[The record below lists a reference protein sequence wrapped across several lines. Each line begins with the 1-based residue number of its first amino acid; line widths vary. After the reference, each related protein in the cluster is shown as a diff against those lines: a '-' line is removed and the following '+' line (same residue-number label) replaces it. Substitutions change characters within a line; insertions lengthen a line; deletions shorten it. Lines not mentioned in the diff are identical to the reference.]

1 MIKLIEWLTRL
12 LPTSKKVAVLT
23 VRESIVNINK
33 RKREATKAL
42 LKFWMVVCIALEVVR
57 VVRNIV
63 ARADT
68 SGTSLSNVSKCSF
81 IVFIGGILM
90 ALLTSLVW
98 EYFHSQYSAFERWQ
112 LELLLR
118 RFSETTD
125 LLGRSDSE
133 VKQTQSIRWEYQV
146 MEHITVIKLFTGGHV
161 SLENEHDIG
170 RRLLAFLSKETTRHW
185 EMVAV
190 EYDTGR
196 VQIHFTHEPEQ
207 RITVDR
213 LDVIPRSETVN
224 IPLSSRFSW
233 TDRQPMG
240 LIVGPTGS
248 GKTSLLKS
256 IIIGFLAN
264 DKNNMVYTIDGKAAF
279 MSVAMSRL
287 GRVAVDGEG
296 AIRLTEILCEVMK
309 NRYDEMNAN
318 YDSELDQVHTELFHQ
333 GGILLI
339 ADELLALVATMQAE
353 DKELKPAE
361 RLYPKLYKNLLALI
375 VKGRQASISVI
386 ISGQMIPASILPTE
400 ARSSLGMRI
409 SLGRTSP
416 QQAQEV
422 FGVSNRELPAVDVE
436 HYGGLIWLDG
446 LNWEGP
452 QAFLPPK
459 YDDKALPFKA
469 TLTKLA
475 ASRGG
480 GGTPQAAEGCKHLP
494 VT

>member
-1 MIKLIEWLTRL
+1 MIAMIEWLSRL
-12 LPTSKKVAVLT
+12 LPNSKRVAVLT
-23 VRESIVNINK
+23 INVSIVNTDK
-33 RKREATKAL
+33 RRRRATKDL
-42 LKFWMVVCIALEVVR
+42 LKLWTGTCIILEVGR
-57 VVRNIV
+57 VIRKIV
-63 ARADT
+63 TRT
-68 SGTSLSNVSKCSF
+68 SDSLISISKTSFAIYSSGIMLA
-81 IVFIGGILM
+81 VFTVL
-90 ALLTSLVW
+90 AW
-98 EYFHSQYSAFERWQ
+98 RYFHSEYSPLERWQ

-125 LLGRSDSE
+125 LLGRTDNE
-133 VKQTQSIRWEYQV
+133 VKQTQSVRWNYQV
-146 MEHITVIKLFTGGHV
+146 MEHTTIVEVFTGGHV

-170 RRLLAFLSKETTRHW
+170 RRLLAFLNKETTRYW
-185 EMVAV
+185 EMMTV

-207 RITVDR
+207 RIIVDR
-213 LDVIPRSETVN
+213 LDVMPRSESVY

-256 IIIGFLAN
+256 IIIGFLEN
-264 DKNNMVYTIDGKAAF
+264 DKKNSVYTIDGKDAF
-279 MSVAMSRL
+279 LSVSMSRI
-287 GRVAVDGEG
+287 GKVATDGEG
-296 AIRLTEILCEVMK
+296 AIRLTEELCVVMK
-309 NRYDEMNAN
+309 NRYDEMNAD
-318 YDSELDQVHTELFHQ
+318 YASELDKVHTEIFHQ
-333 GGILLI
+333 GGILLV
-339 ADELLALVATMQAE
+339 ADELLALVTTMQAE
-353 DKELKPAE
+353 DKEIKPAD
-361 RLYPKLYKNLLALI
+361 RLYPKLYKNLLSLI

-386 ISGQMIPASILPTE
+386 ISGQMMPASILPTE

-422 FGVSNRELPAVDVE
+422 FGVSNRELPSVDAE

-446 LNWEGP
+446 LNWDGP
-452 QAFLPPK
+452 KAFLPPM

-480 GGTPQAAEGCKHLP
+480 GGTPQDAGGGEHLP

>member
-1 MIKLIEWLTRL
+1 MVTMIEWLSRL
-12 LPTSKKVAVLT
+12 LPTSKGVAVLT
-23 VRESIVNINK
+23 INDSIVNTDK
-33 RKREATKAL
+33 RRRRAIKGLFKLWTG
-42 LKFWMVVCIALEVVR
+42 VCIILEVGR
-57 VVRNIV
+57 VSQKIV
-63 ARADT
+63 TRTFESLISISKT
-68 SGTSLSNVSKCSF
+68 SFAVYSSGIMLA
-81 IVFIGGILM
+81 VFTVL
-90 ALLTSLVW
+90 AW
-98 EYFHSQYSAFERWQ
+98 RYFHSEYSPLERWQ

-125 LLGRSDSE
+125 LLGRPDNE

-146 MEHITVIKLFTGGHV
+146 MKHKTIVKLFTGGHV

-185 EMVAV
+185 EMITV
-190 EYDTGR
+190 EYDTGK
-196 VQIHFTHEPEQ
+196 VQLHFTHESEQ
-207 RITVDR
+207 RIIVDR
-213 LDVIPRSETVN
+213 LNVMPRSESLN

-264 DKNNMVYTIDGKAAF
+264 AQNNEVYTIDGKAAF
-279 MSVAMSRL
+279 LSFAMSRI
-287 GRVAVDGEG
+287 GKVATDGEG
-296 AIRLTEILCEVMK
+296 AIRLTEELCEVMK
-309 NRYDEMNAN
+309 NRYSEMNAD
-318 YDSELDQVHTELFHQ
+318 YDSEKDQVYVEMFHQ
-333 GGILLI
+333 GTILLV
-339 ADELLALVATMQAE
+339 ADELLSLVATMQAE
-353 DKELKPAE
+353 DKEVKPAD
-361 RLYPKLYKNLLALI
+361 RLYPKLYKNLLSLI

-386 ISGQMIPASILPTE
+386 ISGQMMPASILPTE

-422 FGVSNRELPAVDVE
+422 FGVSNRELPSVDAE

-446 LNWEGP
+446 LNWDGP
-452 QAFLPPK
+452 KAFLPPM

-480 GGTPQAAEGCKHLP
+480 GGTPQDAGGGEHLP

>member
-1 MIKLIEWLTRL
+1 MITMIEWLSRL

-23 VRESIVNINK
+23 VNDSIVNTDK
-33 RKREATKAL
+33 RRRKATKGL
-42 LKFWMVVCIALEVVR
+42 LKFWTVACIVLEVVR
-57 VVRNIV
+57 VSLKIV
-63 ARADT
+63 T
-68 SGTSLSNVSKCSF
+68 GTSESLVSISKTSF
-81 IVFIGGILM
+81 AVFISGIL
-90 ALLTSLVW
+90 LILFVVLTW
-98 EYFHSQYSAFERWQ
+98 RYFHSQYSPVERWQ
-112 LELLLR
+112 LEPLLR
-118 RFSETTD
+118 KFSETTD
-125 LLGRSDSE
+125 LLGRPDNE
-133 VKQTQSIRWEYQV
+133 AKQTQSIRWEYQV
-146 MEHITVIKLFTGGHV
+146 MEHTTIVKLFTGGHV
-161 SLENEHDIG
+161 SLENEHDIS

-185 EMVAV
+185 EMTTV
-190 EYDTGR
+190 EYDTGE

-207 RITVDR
+207 RIIVDR
-213 LDVIPRSETVN
+213 LDVMPGSESVN

-264 DKNNMVYTIDGKAAF
+264 DKNNIVYTIDGKAAF
-279 MSVAMSRL
+279 LSVAMSRI
-287 GRVAVDGEG
+287 GKVATDGEH
-296 AIRLTEILCEVMK
+296 AIALTAELCQVMK
-309 NRYDEMNAN
+309 KRYEQMNAD

-333 GGILLI
+333 GGILLV
-339 ADELLALVATMQAE
+339 ADELLALVTTMQAE

-422 FGVSNRELPAVDVE
+422 FGLSTRELPAVDVE

-446 LNWEGP
+446 LNWDGP
-452 QAFLPPK
+452 RAFLPPM

-475 ASRGG
+475 TSRGG
-480 GGTPQAAEGCKHLP
+480 GGTPQAAEGGKHLP